1 MITTNVIRRTFHI
14 NSEKQAGTAFT
25 IDQNGRQYLVTAYH
39 VVDEIDKVRCI
50 DISHEGR
57 WKRVPVSIIGIDEEL
72 DVAVLACNLQLS
84 PEYSL
89 EPTIANLTYGQQLY
103 YLGFPFGWDS
113 GNSQMN
119 RGFPIPFVKSAIL
132 SAMPE
137 GGGKTL
143 FIDTILNKGFSGG
156 PVVFKPQGQ
165 SHYQVAGVV
174 VNYPTPILEPV
185 VNKHEEAAKDFR
197 GEDLYFQENPG
208 LAIVTEISRV
218 VELINDNPKGFLLPK
233 KSGEMIGSS

>member
-1 MITTNVIRRTFHI
+1 MITTNVIQRTFHI
-14 NSEKQAGTAFT
+14 TSEQQSGTAFT

-39 VVDEIDKVRCI
+39 VVGEIDKSRCI
-50 DISHEGR
+50 DIFHEGQ
-57 WKRVPVSIIGIDEEL
+57 WKRVPVGIVGIDEEL

-84 PEYSL
+84 PEHSL
-89 EPTIANLTYGQQLY
+89 EPTIANLIYGQQLY
-103 YLGFPFGWDS
+103 YLGFPFGWNS

-143 FIDTILNKGFSGG
+143 FLDTILNKGFSGG
-156 PVVFKPQGQ
+156 PVVFKPHGQ
-165 SHYQVAGVV
+165 SDYQVAGVV

-185 VNKHEEAAKDFR
+185 VNKNEEAAKDSK
-197 GEDLYFQENPG
+197 GDDLYFQENPG

-218 VELINDNPKGFLLPK
+218 IELIVDNPKGFLLPERAEK
-233 KSGEMIGSS
+233 

>member
-1 MITTNVIRRTFHI
+1 MITTNVIQRTFHI
-14 NSEKQAGTAFT
+14 KGEQQAGTAFT
-25 IDQNGRQYLVTAYH
+25 IDQHGRQYLVTAYH
-39 VVDEIDKVRCI
+39 VVAEIDKSHRI
-50 DISHEGR
+50 DIFHEGR
-57 WKRVPVSIIGIDEEL
+57 WKRVPVSIVGFDEAL
-72 DVAVLACNLQLS
+72 DVAVLSCDLQLS
-84 PEYSL
+84 PEYNL

-143 FIDTILNKGFSGG
+143 FLDTILNKGFSGG
-156 PVVFKPQGQ
+156 PVVFRPQGE
-165 SHYQVAGVV
+165 SNYQVAGVV

-185 VNKHEEAAKDFR
+185 VNRNEEAAKDAK

-218 VELINDNPKGFLLPK
+218 VEIINSNPKGFLLPEGAEK
-233 KSGEMIGSS
+233 